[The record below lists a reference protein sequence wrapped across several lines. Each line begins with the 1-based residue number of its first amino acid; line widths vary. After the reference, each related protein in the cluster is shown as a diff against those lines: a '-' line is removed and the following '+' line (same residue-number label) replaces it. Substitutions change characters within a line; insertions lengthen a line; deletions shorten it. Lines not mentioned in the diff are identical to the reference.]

1 MEEKCVEADEQKNE
15 KSGRVFRDE
24 SWNRQSDRGGMGRC
38 VVFWGTCSQ
47 VSDRDDRLLQETL
60 QKLTDANTEVDGDA
74 DSEGEEED
82 TGMGAVDVDNPNF
95 TE

>member
-1 MEEKCVEADEQKNE
+1 MFFW
-15 KSGRVFRDE
+15 VFIY
-24 SWNRQSDRGGMGRC
+24 
-38 VVFWGTCSQ
+38 SQ

-74 DSEGEEED
+74 DSEEEED

>member
-1 MEEKCVEADEQKNE
+1 M
-15 KSGRVFRDE
+15 
-24 SWNRQSDRGGMGRC
+24 
-38 VVFWGTCSQ
+38 
-47 VSDRDDRLLQETL
+47 SDRDDRLLQETL

-74 DSEGEEED
+74 DSEEEED